1 MLIVPTW
8 IVVFHQ
14 EFLNIF
20 SWVCAHG
27 TSQIW
32 YNNNLMRIKNV
43 INNGIL
49 KLDDIILMHS
59 LPVLNFHYYIFFL
72 RRLSY
77 YCHYIRGFKN
87 NNIFFSVLFLWF
99 PLKGTYSTWR
109 ALILFLGMRCTWS
122 AILQSSVN
130 LIRVKLIKYLN
141 LRQRN

>member
-1 MLIVPTW
+1 MRIKNV
-8 IVVFHQ
+8 I
-14 EFLNIF
+14 NN
-20 SWVCAHG
+20 G
-27 TSQIW
+27 IW

-49 KLDDIILMHS
+49 KLDEIILMHS
-59 LPVLNFHYYIFFL
+59 LTQACGLEFPLLHFFL

-77 YCHYIRGFKN
+77 YCHYIKGLKN
-87 NNIFFSVLFLWF
+87 NSIFFSVLFLWC

-130 LIRVKLIKYLN
+130 LIRVKLMKYLN